1 MKKIYITPEMII
13 RQVISEN
20 LMQVGISDGEVGFGD
35 AEARENDDWADDE
48 ESGNI
53 WED

>member
-13 RQVISEN
+13 RQVLSEN
-20 LMQVGISDGEVGFGD
+20 LMQVGISDGSVGFGD
-35 AEARENDDWADDE
+35 AEARENDDWSDDE